1 MLFQHIGYRAQEI
14 VETFKDDPRGV
25 PDPAF
30 VEGLANQI
38 QEGSNF
44 YAVQKML
51 DGPFSIDIIYEA
63 EDVQQHIDGRLPK
76 MTHSSRSW

>member
-1 MLFQHIGYRAQEI
+1 MLYQHIGYRAQEI
-14 VETFKDDPRGV
+14 VDAYKDNPRGV

-51 DGPFSIDIIYEA
+51 DGPFSVDIVYEA
-63 EDVQQHIDGRLPK
+63 EDVQQHIDGKPPK
-76 MTHSSRSW
+76 

>member
-1 MLFQHIGYRAQEI
+1 MLFEHIGLRAQEI
-14 VETFKDDPRGV
+14 VGPYNGDPRGA

-30 VEGLANQI
+30 VEGLANRI
-38 QEGSNF
+38 EEGSTF

-63 EDVQQHIDGRLPK
+63 EDVHQHIDGKPSK
-76 MTHSSRSW
+76 

>member
-1 MLFQHIGYRAQEI
+1 MLFQHIGYRAQAI
-14 VETFKDDPRGV
+14 VDTYRDDPRGA

-51 DGPFSIDIIYEA
+51 DGPFSIDIAYEA
-63 EDVQQHIDGRLPK
+63 EDVQQHIDGRPSI
-76 MTHSSRSW
+76 MTRPPRLS